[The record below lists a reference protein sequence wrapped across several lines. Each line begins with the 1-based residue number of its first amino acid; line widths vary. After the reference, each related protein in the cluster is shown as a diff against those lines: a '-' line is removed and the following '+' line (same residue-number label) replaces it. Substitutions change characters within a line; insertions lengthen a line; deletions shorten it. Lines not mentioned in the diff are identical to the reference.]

1 MPSKSTYEPGSFP
14 EARGVVY
21 DESEM
26 ALFHAKLSYHSTID
40 NRLAS
45 KDSNL
50 HQISAQQVKIIKG
63 WEYLKQKEKDMTEK
77 GGSLVPMEKNQLRQF
92 EWRFQLLESKANQ
105 FT

>member
-50 HQISAQQVKIIKG
+50 HQIASYQAKIIKA
-63 WEYLKQKEKDMTEK
+63 WDYLKQKEKDLAEK
-77 GGSLVPMEKNQLRQF
+77 GESLPPVEKNQLRQF
-92 EWRFQLLESKANQ
+92 QWRFQNLESTASEYN
-105 FT
+105 